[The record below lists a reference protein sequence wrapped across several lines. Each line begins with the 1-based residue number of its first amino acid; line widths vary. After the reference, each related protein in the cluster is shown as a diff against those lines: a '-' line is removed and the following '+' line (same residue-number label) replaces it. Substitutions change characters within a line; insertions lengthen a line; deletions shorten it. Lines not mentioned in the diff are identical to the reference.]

1 MELKGEEKKRNL
13 NVRISEERLHDAA
26 ICADAFNISKSE
38 VVDRGI
44 QMLRAT
50 LNTRRRMRPM
60 RPKKGE

>member
-1 MELKGEEKKRNL
+1 MDFKTEEKKRHL

-44 QMLRAT
+44 QMLKAT
-50 LNTRRRMRPM
+50 LTTRRRMRP
-60 RPKKGE
+60 KKGE

>member
-1 MELKGEEKKRNL
+1 MEFKSEEKKRHL

-44 QMLRAT
+44 QMLKAT
-50 LNTRRRMRPM
+50 LTTRRRMRP
-60 RPKKGE
+60 KKGE

>member
-1 MELKGEEKKRNL
+1 MELKSEEKKRHL

-44 QMLRAT
+44 QMLKAT
-50 LNTRRRMRPM
+50 LTTRRRMRP
-60 RPKKGE
+60 KKGG

>member
-1 MELKGEEKKRNL
+1 MELKSEEKKRHL

-44 QMLRAT
+44 QMLKAT
-50 LNTRRRMRPM
+50 LTTRRRMRP
-60 RPKKGE
+60 KKGV

>member
-1 MELKGEEKKRNL
+1 MELKSEEKKRHL

-44 QMLRAT
+44 QMLKAT
-50 LNTRRRMRPM
+50 LTTRRRMRP
-60 RPKKGE
+60 KKGE

>member
-1 MELKGEEKKRNL
+1 MELKSEEKKRNL

-44 QMLRAT
+44 QMLKAT
-50 LNTRRRMRPM
+50 LTARRRMRP
-60 RPKKGE
+60 KKGDQLI

>member
-1 MELKGEEKKRNL
+1 MELKSEEKKRHL

-44 QMLRAT
+44 QMLKAT
-50 LNTRRRMRPM
+50 LTTRRRMRP
-60 RPKKGE
+60 KKGD

>member
-1 MELKGEEKKRNL
+1 MELKSEDKKRHL

-44 QMLRAT
+44 QMLKAT
-50 LNTRRRMRPM
+50 LTTRRRMRP
-60 RPKKGE
+60 KKGE

>member
-1 MELKGEEKKRNL
+1 MELKREEKKRHL

-44 QMLRAT
+44 QMLKAT
-50 LNTRRRMRPM
+50 LTTRRRMRP
-60 RPKKGE
+60 KKGE

>member
-1 MELKGEEKKRNL
+1 MGLKSEEKKRHL

-44 QMLRAT
+44 QMLKAT
-50 LNTRRRMRPM
+50 LTTRRRMRP
-60 RPKKGE
+60 KKGE

>member
-13 NVRISEERLHDAA
+13 NVRISEERLHDAT

-50 LNTRRRMRPM
+50 LNTRRRMRP
-60 RPKKGE
+60 KKGE

>member
-1 MELKGEEKKRNL
+1 MELKSEEKKRHL

-26 ICADAFNISKSE
+26 ICAAAFNISKSE

-50 LNTRRRMRPM
+50 LNTRRRMRP
-60 RPKKGE
+60 KKGE

>member
-1 MELKGEEKKRNL
+1 MEFKREEKKRHL

-44 QMLRAT
+44 QMLKAT
-50 LNTRRRMRPM
+50 LTTRRRMRP
-60 RPKKGE
+60 KKGE